1 MIRGM
6 PLPAHLDRLNADEL
20 RGLLIESQARIDKF
34 TYELAYYKRQRYG
47 VKAEHLSP
55 EQAQLFE
62 ETTAADLAAIG
73 EELERLSSSPAKE
86 KAQAKRKP
94 LPAELPRTEIHHEPE
109 TTTCA
114 CGCQMKRIGEDIAEK
129 LDYTPGSRSAKLPN
143 FFRIAGRTNPPDI
156 PIKMGLPGA
165 YAGAALQ
172 TKTEIH
178 GDTSSGGSNSRR

>member
-20 RGLLIESQARIDKF
+20 RCLLIASQARIDKL

-47 VKAEHLSP
+47 VKAEHLSA

-86 KAQAKRKP
+86 KDHPKRKP
-94 LPAELPRTEIHHEPE
+94 LPAELPRTEIRHEPE
-109 TTTCA
+109 ST
-114 CGCQMKRIGEDIAEK
+114 
-129 LDYTPGSRSAKLPN
+129 L
-143 FFRIAGRTNPPDI
+143 
-156 PIKMGLPGA
+156 
-165 YAGAALQ
+165 
-172 TKTEIH
+172 
-178 GDTSSGGSNSRR
+178 

>member
-20 RGLLIESQARIDKF
+20 RCLLIASQARIDKL

-47 VKAEHLSP
+47 VKAEHLSA

-94 LPAELPRTEIHHEPE
+94 LPAELTDR
-109 TTTCA
+109 
-114 CGCQMKRIGEDIAEK
+114 K
-129 LDYTPGSRSAKLPN
+129 SVV
-143 FFRIAGRTNPPDI
+143 
-156 PIKMGLPGA
+156 
-165 YAGAALQ
+165 
-172 TKTEIH
+172 
-178 GDTSSGGSNSRR
+178 